1 MIARAFIFVLIA
13 AAGGGYCNAIAAETN
28 AVFSWPIYHGDAAL
42 SGVAGTAL
50 PDKLMVLWRHKVGA
64 GVSVSPV
71 MGGNMIFFVAENGY
85 LSVLT
90 PQGKKI
96 WSMGIEKDSVSG
108 EAKNDRARKFVTP
121 PLFIRDTVVTGSDD
135 GWLCAMEATTGKTR
149 WRYKVGQSINGTAN
163 WVEQAGDRAC
173 GIVVMSQWDGI
184 VHCID
189 LASGKARWTSP
200 EVAECDGSPGV
211 GSDFVVFG
219 SCDMALHML
228 SSSKGEVLGSVALGD
243 EGQVAGGVAVSGGL
257 AFAGTY
263 NGTVACS
270 DVRKK
275 TIVWTN
281 KVAKAE
287 AFATPAVTTD
297 RVVAG
302 SNDGFVYCLDR
313 RDGKI
318 VWSFNAGDTV
328 LSPVVAGDKIVVS
341 SGGTLYIL
349 KLQDGSKVWSV
360 KAGDHISSPAV
371 ADGKVVIGTDDG
383 FVIMYGAAPVI
394 K

>member
-1 MIARAFIFVLIA
+1 MTARAYMLVLVA
-13 AAGGGYCNAIAAETN
+13 ATAGRYCSAVAAETN
-28 AVFSWPIYHGDAAL
+28 AVSSWPVYHGDAAL
-42 SGVAGTAL
+42 SGVAGTSL

-71 MGGNMIFFVAENGY
+71 IGGNMIFFVAENGY
-85 LSVLT
+85 LSALT
-90 PQGKKI
+90 PQGEKI
-96 WSMGIEKDSVSG
+96 WSRGIEKDSVSV
-108 EAKNDRARKFVTP
+108 EAGNDRARKFVTQ
-121 PLFIRDTVVTGSDD
+121 PLFIRDTIVTGSDD
-135 GWLCAMEATTGKTR
+135 GWLYAMESATGKIL

-163 WVEQAGDRAC
+163 WLEQAGDSAC
-173 GIVVMSQWDGI
+173 GIVVISQWDGK

-189 LASGKARWTSP
+189 LVSGKARWTSP
-200 EVAECDGSPGV
+200 EVAECDGSPGI

-228 SSSKGEVLGSVALGD
+228 SSSKGAVLGSVSLGD
-243 EGQVAGGVAVSGGL
+243 EGQVAGGVAVSGSL

-263 NGTVACS
+263 NGTIACA

-281 KVAKAE
+281 RVAKAE

-313 RDGKI
+313 RDGKK
-318 VWSFNAGDTV
+318 VWGFNAGDTV

-341 SGGTLYIL
+341 SGGTLYFL

-360 KAGDHISSPAV
+360 KAGDRISSPAV

-383 FVIMYGAAPVI
+383 FIIMYGATPAI